1 MVLGVFCVDWAGYA
15 FAMKRSVLI
24 FLLLSAC
31 ASFPEVDAAEKALS
45 AGGVAPL
52 LLPTEQLTP
61 AAPNSAAESA
71 GAALSARASD
81 LRRRGQQAMAQNR

>member
-1 MVLGVFCVDWAGYA
+1 MDSAGYA
-15 FAMKRSVLI
+15 FAMKRSVMI

-31 ASFPEVDAAEKALS
+31 ASFPEVDAAEKGLS

-61 AAPNSAAESA
+61 ASPNSAAESA
-71 GAALSARASD
+71 GAALSARAAE
-81 LRRRGQQAMAQNR
+81 LRRRGQQAMVQSQ